1 MQSDAGITRW
11 SIMVEIEAKDRRLHI
26 ASNSSLHN
34 LSITTSRGNTVV
46 YTSGI
51 LLPKALSNHPEHMIA
66 LCDGQPFLFFPDSP
80 EKTKIKIR
88 TYDGTWHPSRVIKRG
103 TPVSLPGGRG
113 GTLAVLMVEILP
125 GGGREMEWVRTS
137 ELRRGMNLLTVSSPF
152 GAIAH
157 ETFVNT
163 LSSGIISTILS
174 NGLVVSDAR
183 CFPGSQGGAVLT
195 RDGRFIGIIAR
206 SFQNTMSAE
215 KGTMTL
221 VVTHQH
227 LSPFLQP
234 HATLPEPKSFSLT
247 PRRLSEPSQAIVS
260 RPSQGNF
267 SESSRG
273 IFSEN
278 SGGKFWDNSGG
289 KLLESQVM
297 LMTVGSSWATCF
309 PISCCGY
316 FLTNRHTFDTYLTKH
331 LTLSKM
337 VRARIRITS
346 QQIEPKSCSCRGST
360 CILPNRWFEPH
371 LVYTPR
377 AGFDLAVLKVD
388 LSAGVNLKCKLRL
401 RRAFESPAH
410 LSLNQKLGTSVR
422 VVGYGIFSPME
433 SQSPMITQGVLSK
446 TFYKP
451 PLENPKE
458 RIPVAMATTAPIH
471 QGNSGGIIV
480 DPQGCLL
487 AMVTCNVR
495 TSLSK
500 ILPGKEIEILPSKVH
515 PRLNLSIPAAVF
527 ANIIRVCN
535 SSIVNQR
542 AIKESLPTFSENIW
556 DFFGSTDIEGEKED
570 IRTPGPRGSGREKFK
585 KVVERIRKE
594 GRKKEGLRSKL

>member
-451 PLENPKE
+451 PLENPK
-458 RIPVAMATTAPIH
+458 VL
-471 QGNSGGIIV
+471 SV
-480 DPQGCLL
+480 L
-487 AMVTCNVR
+487 
-495 TSLSK
+495 SLS
-500 ILPGKEIEILPSKVH
+500 LFLSFYHSLSFLFSLSLSLFLFSLFLSCSLSLFLSFYHSLSFLFSLSFSLFLSLSFFPLLS
-515 PRLNLSIPAAVF
+515 LSFSLSITLF
-527 ANIIRVCN
+527 L
-535 SSIVNQR
+535 SS
-542 AIKESLPTFSENIW
+542 SLSLFLSFYSLSFFPVLSLSLSFLISISLSISLFPSLSFHISLSLLSISLCFPSQSEPT
-556 DFFGSTDIEGEKED
+556 
-570 IRTPGPRGSGREKFK
+570 
-585 KVVERIRKE
+585 
-594 GRKKEGLRSKL
+594 